1 MLIKIRRATS
11 SEWLSAN
18 PVLALG
24 ELGAD
29 ITLNRL
35 KIGDGVSNW
44 QALPFADNRRIV
56 GTGLNQANTAITTVF
71 SVAHN
76 LGRAP
81 DAVEWNFECVI
92 AVGGWAVGDRI
103 YTAQAG
109 QPNIVA
115 NNTTLYVT
123 MPATTTVLA
132 KNNTA
137 SETLNRTRLRL
148 NVKPV
153 IFG

>member
-35 KIGDGVSNW
+35 KIGNGVSNW
-44 QALPFADNRRIV
+44 QALPFADDRRIV
-56 GTGLNQANTAITTVF
+56 GTGLDRANTAITTVF

-81 DAVEWNFECVI
+81 DAVEWSFECVNPI
-92 AVGGWAVGDRI
+92 GGWSVGDRV
-103 YTAQAG
+103 YTVQTG
-109 QPNIVA
+109 QPNINA

-123 MPATTTVLA
+123 MPATTTILF
-132 KNNTA
+132 KTGTT
-137 SETLNRTRLRL
+137 SEALNRTRFRL
-148 NVKPV
+148 NVKPI